1 MMKNEDIS
9 CKHVWI
15 QEKGLLDVY
24 SLKECPGETMFLNY
38 SCQGCF
44 SGFKGMF
51 FGRVGSVGISF
62 GRFSRG
68 VVGFE
73 SCALAFSAGSRK

>member
-1 MMKNEDIS
+1 MFGFK
-9 CKHVWI
+9 K
-15 QEKGLLDVY
+15 KGLLDVY
-24 SLKECPGETMFLNY
+24 SLKECPRETMFLNY

-51 FGRVGSVGISF
+51 FGKVGSIGISL
-62 GRFSRG
+62 GKFSG
-68 VVGFE
+68 GNSGFE